1 MGPEVK
7 EHEVCPNCGQ
17 EVHTGKDGNIGLKTL
32 VKEIREKARTE
43 AEKLHAEAKADS
55 DQILATAGKRSETIK
70 LTAEGE
76 VTKQTAHIVSQEV
89 SAANLL
95 VKRELLN
102 TQKALLDQVYEA
114 TRKEV
119 AALPESFHR
128 EAIKTLL
135 TEAKKEIPNGKI
147 SCNARDMAA
156 VKALVAEHAEFK
168 HFTIGEPVDIDGGIL
183 IEGEKGALQ
192 IDYSYRTFLAKVWE
206 SGLKDASDI
215 LFG

>member
-1 MGPEVK
+1 MGPEAK
-7 EHEVCPNCGQ
+7 EHDVCPNCGQ
-17 EVHTGKDGNIGLKTL
+17 EIHAGTDGNIGLKTL
-32 VKEIREKARTE
+32 VKEIREKARVE
-43 AEKLHAEAKADS
+43 AEKLHAEAKADT
-55 DQILATAGKRSETIK
+55 DQILTAAAKRSDTIK
-70 LTAEGE
+70 LTADAE

-114 TRKEV
+114 TRKEI
-119 AALPESFHR
+119 ASLPDSFHR
-128 EAIKTLL
+128 EVIRNLL
-135 TEAKKEIPNGKI
+135 TEAKREIPNGKI
-147 SCNARDMAA
+147 SCNARDLAA
-156 VKALVAEHAEFK
+156 VKVLIAENAEFSK
-168 HFTIGEPVDIDGGIL
+168 FTVGGPVDIDGGIV

-192 IDYSYRTFLAKVWE
+192 IDYSYRTFLDRVWE